1 MSSDKLK
8 SRHLPNEEQVYSTNT
23 KELNYENR
31 DLHILNQNSIQQ
43 VKKEYPN
50 DYILTTC
57 NESAEL
63 DDPRAIFTQTFQAVP
78 ESIINLI
85 EAKAI
90 PSTHVSMVK
99 SVTCPKALSTFG
111 SNINVITESY
121 NQQDDKI
128 KEMNI

>member
-1 MSSDKLK
+1 MIQEQYLLKLSS
-8 SRHLPNEEQVYSTNT
+8 N
-23 KELNYENR
+23 
-31 DLHILNQNSIQQ
+31 
-43 VKKEYPN
+43 
-50 DYILTTC
+50 
-57 NESAEL
+57 
-63 DDPRAIFTQTFQAVP
+63 VP

-90 PSTHVSMVK
+90 PSTHVSMVN
-99 SVTCPKALSTFG
+99 SVTFPKALSNFG